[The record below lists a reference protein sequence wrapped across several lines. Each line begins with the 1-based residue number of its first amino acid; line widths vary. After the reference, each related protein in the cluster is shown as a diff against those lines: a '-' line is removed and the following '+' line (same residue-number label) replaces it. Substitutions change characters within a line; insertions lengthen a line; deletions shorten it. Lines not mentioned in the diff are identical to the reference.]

1 MLLISQT
8 KYLPIEIRFI
18 NCQKVV
24 LYTNGDS
31 YNGFGYYK
39 DFNLTESNFTID
51 SSLVSQLLVSNV
63 PYQFLLSSTEFL
75 IESYLIGFQFFS
87 TTTDPITINLY
98 SNSMCSVGS
107 CSSYFSKYLL
117 FSATKIKT
125 WTIYPD
131 IGENQHMLP
140 ISFFVNFKSFFTIEI
155 EKMTQIVSVKTNQ
168 YFYPD
173 YQILGRKL
181 IPILNQ
187 QFVFKALTSTFF
199 YKSIVE
205 LKPTNDYDFKSRILL
220 PGTEKNSNQKNNMS
234 IEVDNL
240 KILDQKLQFK
250 IKIFSQQSV
259 ATVLIDYG
267 DCNKEINNTKSNDSR
282 SYFGLNLDFSQ
293 NNQNL
298 SRFGNFSWN
307 FDSDNKTENESYL
320 VVNSEFKY
328 DAWLQGFN
336 IRAIKNGDILLKVIY
351 FIILNKLKILFN
363 GPLQTLKLHN
373 CILYFY
379 KKIFIIF

>member
-1 MLLISQT
+1 MLISQT

-18 NCQKVV
+18 NCQKII
-24 LYTNGDS
+24 LYNNGDI

-51 SSLVSQLLVSNV
+51 SSLDSQILVSNF

-87 TTTDPITINLY
+87 TTTDPIKINLY
-98 SNSMCSVGS
+98 SSSMCSVES
-107 CSSYFSKYLL
+107 CSSYFSKYFL

-155 EKMTQIVSVKTNQ
+155 EKKTQILSVNTNQ

-199 YKSIVE
+199 YKSIVQ
-205 LKPTNDYDFKSRILL
+205 LRPTDDYNFESRILL
-220 PGTEKNSNQKNNMS
+220 PGTEKNSNEKKNMS
-234 IEVDNL
+234 IEVDDL
-240 KILDQKLQFK
+240 EILDQKLQFK
-250 IKIFSQQSV
+250 IKIISQQSE

-267 DCNKEINNTKSNDSR
+267 DCIKEINNTKSIDAR
-282 SYFGLNLDFSQ
+282 SYFGLNFDLQ
-293 NNQNL
+293 ETNQKLFRIENF
-298 SRFGNFSWN
+298 FGNFE
-307 FDSDNKTENESYL
+307 SDKKRENESYL
-320 VVNSEFKY
+320 VINSEFKY
-328 DAWLQGFN
+328 DAWVQGFN
-336 IRAIKNGDILLKVIY
+336 IRAVKNGDILLKVIY
-351 FIILNKLKILFN
+351 FKILNELTILFN
-363 GPLQTLKLHN
+363 GPLQ
-373 CILYFY
+373 I
-379 KKIFIIF
+379 